1 MIRINNVSFRYAN
14 ADEFAIRDINI
25 TVHKGEFLVL
35 LGESGCGKTTITRL
49 INRLVPEF
57 YEGDLSG
64 KVLINGKETTNLS
77 IQNLAGIVGSVFQ
90 DPRSQFFATDTTA
103 EIAFSCENVGLP
115 REELCKRIEKA
126 ANDLQIKKL
135 LERSI
140 FELSSGEKQAIAIA
154 SVYALTPQI
163 FVLDEPSANLD
174 TAATKHLM
182 EILNILKNNG
192 YTVVVSEHRIH
203 YLKDIAD
210 RAILMK
216 NGKIVKEITKE
227 GFRTLTNKETKNMGL
242 RSVDLTKIKPNTHR
256 KKNGIEQLKLQ
267 DISFNYGQDNK
278 VLNNVSFSA
287 DKGNVIG
294 IIGSNGA
301 GKSTL
306 LEIICG
312 LQKERSGRILFNDNL
327 AKPKN
332 RIKNTFLVMQNS
344 DYQLFTESVAKEI
357 CLESDKK
364 KSLDGRGLTL
374 LKRMDLDKVLERHPA
389 SLSGG
394 QKQRLC
400 IAVACMKDA
409 DIVCFDEPTSGLD
422 YIRMKNVSDLLY
434 ELSEA
439 GKTLLVTTHDY
450 EFLMLTCTHICFLKE
465 GSVAEFFEVNEKST
479 SKIYNILFQEETVK

>member
-182 EILNILKNNG
+182 EILNILKNN
-192 YTVVVSEHRIH
+192 
-203 YLKDIAD
+203 L
-210 RAILMK
+210 
-216 NGKIVKEITKE
+216 
-227 GFRTLTNKETKNMGL
+227 
-242 RSVDLTKIKPNTHR
+242 
-256 KKNGIEQLKLQ
+256 
-267 DISFNYGQDNK
+267 
-278 VLNNVSFSA
+278 
-287 DKGNVIG
+287 
-294 IIGSNGA
+294 
-301 GKSTL
+301 
-306 LEIICG
+306 
-312 LQKERSGRILFNDNL
+312 
-327 AKPKN
+327 
-332 RIKNTFLVMQNS
+332 
-344 DYQLFTESVAKEI
+344 
-357 CLESDKK
+357 
-364 KSLDGRGLTL
+364 
-374 LKRMDLDKVLERHPA
+374 
-389 SLSGG
+389 
-394 QKQRLC
+394 
-400 IAVACMKDA
+400 
-409 DIVCFDEPTSGLD
+409 
-422 YIRMKNVSDLLY
+422 
-434 ELSEA
+434 
-439 GKTLLVTTHDY
+439 
-450 EFLMLTCTHICFLKE
+450 
-465 GSVAEFFEVNEKST
+465 
-479 SKIYNILFQEETVK
+479 